1 MIFSAECSL
10 KPLSLWIV
18 SDFQFCPLPFRWQ
31 VDFPHIGRSWAFH
44 HRQSYLESRGRCLR
58 EGAVGVKAGWS
69 TCLGTSGC
77 VAHVRARNGRLLNYS
92 SSLQRDQST
101 VFNLWNNPLTC
112 NLSWRFAQVLTG
124 VWQSGRCC
132 RMWRVFGDFR
142 LCYDII
148 CGLDRGSKV
157 TNVTNKI
164 LFKGKVLCVNL
175 GLNSKNWERTLSPL
189 LPFAESQMLSKPVYT
204 WGYLSFHHTHHFG
217 QHNHFHPGV
226 TWAVSLIAKIAASF
240 WASNCWS
247 LRIDRVPGPCPAF
260 SIDLRFVKSC
270 CWQGS
275 QSPKSLANQHP
286 GRRKP
291 GMEAGASCGDSA
303 DWLRLTQIDSSI
315 SWIES

>member
-1 MIFSAECSL
+1 MLAWRCCRCQSWLEYVLGHLRMCCTCQGKKRKVVELQFIVAERSEHSVQSL
-10 KPLSLWIV
+10 E
-18 SDFQFCPLPFRWQ
+18 
-31 VDFPHIGRSWAFH
+31 
-44 HRQSYLESRGRCLR
+44 QS
-58 EGAVGVKAGWS
+58 
-69 TCLGTSGC
+69 
-77 VAHVRARNGRLLNYS
+77 
-92 SSLQRDQST
+92 
-101 VFNLWNNPLTC
+101 LTC

-247 LRIDRVPGPCPAF
+247 LRIDRGPRSMPSFQHRPALCEELLLAGQPITKIACEPAPWPQEAWNGSGCIMWGF
-260 SIDLRFVKSC
+260 S
-270 CWQGS
+270 
-275 QSPKSLANQHP
+275 
-286 GRRKP
+286 
-291 GMEAGASCGDSA
+291 
-303 DWLRLTQIDSSI
+303 RLTQIDSDWLINQLNRVINRSFWMEI
-315 SWIES
+315 FTITVAVRGLVTIDTSLIEINMIHL